1 MNWVYMI
8 IVFIICIPGIYFM
21 YQSEKIYLKE
31 DDITDRQRLII
42 HVLTA
47 IIFSMMGAF
56 IVPKIEVVQQIEAMK
71 IIRYGFG
78 LGIIC
83 SIGHL
88 LFYYMYFVPNLT
100 REEYDKIETYYAN
113 AGILSRVFYGG
124 IIEEVIFRWSL
135 LSLFFWLCQLMN
147 LNNVTSEWLAI
158 AISSI
163 LFALIHLPSI
173 KLVASKPKKSM
184 YVYAIIGNIWVG
196 IFAGVAF
203 VYGSLLAA
211 IIVHMLFHLL
221 WWPIQTRE
229 NAKLP

>member
-1 MNWVYMI
+1 
-8 IVFIICIPGIYFM
+8 
-21 YQSEKIYLKE
+21 
-31 DDITDRQRLII
+31 
-42 HVLTA
+42 
-47 IIFSMMGAF
+47 
-56 IVPKIEVVQQIEAMK
+56 
-71 IIRYGFG
+71 
-78 LGIIC
+78 
-83 SIGHL
+83 
-88 LFYYMYFVPNLT
+88 
-100 REEYDKIETYYAN
+100 
-113 AGILSRVFYGG
+113 
-124 IIEEVIFRWSL
+124 
-135 LSLFFWLCQLMN
+135 MN

>member
-1 MNWVYMI
+1 MI

-47 IIFSMMGAF
+47 IIFSTIGAF

-71 IIRYGFG
+71 IIKYGFG

-100 REEYDKIETYYAN
+100 REEYYKIETYYVN

-135 LSLFFWLCQLMN
+135 LSLFLWLCQLVN
-147 LNNVTSEWLAI
+147 VNNVTSEWLAI

-173 KLVASKPKKSM
+173 KLVASKPKKSL

-229 NAKLP
+229 YAKLP